1 VTPAEYFAA
10 LPEDQ
15 RAALESLRAV
25 IAAAVPD
32 AELVMSYG
40 VPTFKRGR
48 PLVSLGAAKKHCAF
62 YVMSPAVM
70 DAFADELVGLDTS
83 KGTIRFAPD
92 APLPDDL
99 VRRIVAARV
108 AEIGT

>member
-1 VTPAEYFAA
+1 
-10 LPEDQ
+10 
-15 RAALESLRAV
+15 
-25 IAAAVPD
+25 
-32 AELVMSYG
+32 
-40 VPTFKRGR
+40 
-48 PLVSLGAAKKHCAF
+48 
-62 YVMSPAVM
+62 M